1 MTGPDDALAVCVI
14 GAGPR
19 GLSVLE
25 RICANADGAVRP
37 VEVHLVDPYPPGA
50 GAVWRTDQP
59 GELLMNTVA
68 SQVTLFT
75 DDSVACAGPSVPGPS
90 LYEWAC
96 AIRDGAID
104 HDLPARALAEA
115 RLLGPDTYPTRAFHG
130 HYLEWVFRHLLHTA
144 PPHVTVRTHPT
155 TAIALRDDIRDDIGE
170 DARHDD
176 ITDGRCDGAS
186 GGRRE
191 HVGGGRR
198 GRAPGGPQ
206 TVTLENGDRLAG
218 MDAVVLALGHGAL
231 APSPEERALRS
242 FADRHGLTYIAP
254 ANPADVDLSGIAPG
268 TPVAL
273 RGLGLNFFDCLALLT
288 EGRGGTFKE
297 GQSGLV
303 YLPSG
308 NEPVLYAGSRRGVPY
323 HARGENEKG
332 ALGRHEPRFLT
343 PDVIAGL
350 RRRAAAGRPI
360 GFRQD
365 LWPIVDREVRTVYHE
380 AWIRAAQGPGAA
392 ETFVRSCLAGRG
404 GEEETALLDR
414 YAVPPGARWD
424 WARIEHPY
432 GERTFT
438 DRADFRYW
446 LLEYLRRDVAEARLG
461 NVNGPL
467 KAALDALRDLRNE
480 IRLVV
485 DHGGV
490 TGESY
495 RAELDGWYTPLNAF
509 TSIGP
514 PAFRVEQLIA
524 LIEADVLRVIG
535 PGMRVRARAPGH
547 GGGVGEG
554 GFLVDAELVDEPPV
568 RVEALVEA
576 RLPAVDPR
584 QSADPLL
591 RGLLAAGACAPYRL
605 DGYEPGGLAVTDG
618 PPRLVDTA
626 GRPHPRRFAFGVPVE
641 GVRWVTAVGIRPGV
655 GSVTLEDSDAIARAV
670 LGLGP
675 VGAEGP
681 GTGTPGAEAAGAE
694 ATAAE
699 APEAESLEPRAPQ
712 AIAPG
717 AGTSAAETPEAAV
730 ASAVRQTSG
739 TGSRGK

>member
-1 MTGPDDALAVCVI
+1 MTRTDDALALCVI

-25 RICANADGAVRP
+25 RICANARGVGRP

-75 DDSVACAGPSVPGPS
+75 DDSVDCAGPSVPGPS

-96 AIRDGAID
+96 AIRGRDVEDGFGRDVAQA
-104 HDLPARALAEA
+104 LPARAVEEA
-115 RLLGPDTYPTRAFHG
+115 RRLGPDTYPTRAFHG
-130 HYLEWVFRHLLHTA
+130 HYLEWVFRHLLRTA
-144 PPHVTVRTHPT
+144 PAHVTVRTHRT
-155 TAIALRDDIRDDIGE
+155 TAVALTDEAETGHDE
-170 DARHDD
+170 DTAN
-176 ITDGRCDGAS
+176 
-186 GGRRE
+186 
-191 HVGGGRR
+191 
-198 GRAPGGPQ
+198 PPQ
-206 TVTLENGDRLAG
+206 RVTLANGRRLAG
-218 MDAVVLALGHGAL
+218 LDAVVLALGHGAVT
-231 APSPEERALRS
+231 PSPEERALRA
-242 FADRHGLTYIAP
+242 FADRHHLVHVAP
-254 ANPADVDLSGIAPG
+254 ANPADTDLSRVAPG

-297 GQSGLV
+297 GESGLV

-350 RRRAAAGRPI
+350 RRRVAEGRPL
-360 GFRQD
+360 GFRRD
-365 LWPIVDREVRTVYHE
+365 LWPLVDREVRTVHHE
-380 AWIRAAQGPGAA
+380 ARIRAARGAEAA
-392 ETFVRSCLAGRG
+392 EEFVRSCLADPDGRG
-404 GEEETALLDR
+404 EAALLDR
-414 YAVPPGARWD
+414 HAVPPGERWD
-424 WARIEHPY
+424 WERIERPY
-432 GERTFT
+432 GERKFAG
-438 DRADFRYW
+438 RADFRDW
-446 LLEYLRRDVAEARLG
+446 LLAYLRRDVAEARRG
-461 NVNGPL
+461 NVRGPL

-490 TGESY
+490 SGDSY

-514 PAFRVEQLIA
+514 PAFRIEQLIA
-524 LIEADVLRVIG
+524 LIEAEVVQVLG
-535 PGMRVRARAPGH
+535 PGMRVRAWTSGADAVAGT
-547 GGGVGEG
+547 GEG
-554 GFLVDAELVDEPPV
+554 GFLVDAESVDEPPV
-568 RVEALVEA
+568 RVTALIEA
-576 RLPAVDPR
+576 RLPAVDLR
-584 QSADPLL
+584 RSTDPLL
-591 RGLLAAGACAPYRL
+591 RGLLASGACGPYRL
-605 DGYEPGGLAVTDG
+605 AGAPGHEPGGLAVTDG
-618 PPRLVDTA
+618 PPRLVDAA

-655 GSVTLEDSDAIARAV
+655 GSVTLEDSDAIARAA

-675 VGAEGP
+675 EPGSAPGP
-681 GTGTPGAEAAGAE
+681 TAEAGSHE
-694 ATAAE
+694 TAVV
-699 APEAESLEPRAPQ
+699 PSPHR
-712 AIAPG
+712 
-717 AGTSAAETPEAAV
+717 
-730 ASAVRQTSG
+730 TSG
-739 TGSRGK
+739 TRSRGA

>member
-1 MTGPDDALAVCVI
+1 MTGADDTLAVCVI

-25 RICANADGAVRP
+25 RIRANAGGTLRP

-68 SQVTLFT
+68 SQVTLFA
-75 DDSVACAGPSVPGPS
+75 DDSVDCAGPSVPGPS

-96 AIRDGAID
+96 AVRDRAID
-104 HDLPARALAEA
+104 QDLPARAVDEA
-115 RLLGPDTYPTRAFHG
+115 RRLGPDTYPTRAFHG
-130 HYLEWVFRHLLHTA
+130 HYLEWVFRHLLRTA
-144 PPHVTVRTHPT
+144 PAHLTVHTHRT
-155 TAIALRDDIRDDIGE
+155 TAVALDDD
-170 DARHDD
+170 
-176 ITDGRCDGAS
+176 
-186 GGRRE
+186 
-191 HVGGGRR
+191 V
-198 GRAPGGPQ
+198 PGGPQ
-206 TVTLENGDRLAG
+206 TVTLANGDRLAG
-218 MDAVVLALGHGAL
+218 LDAVVLALGHGDL
-231 APSPEERALRS
+231 TPSPEERALRS
-242 FADRHGLTYIAP
+242 FADRHGLTYVAP
-254 ANPADVDLSGIAPG
+254 ANPADTDLSGIAPG
-268 TPVAL
+268 APVAL

-343 PDVIAGL
+343 PDVIAEL
-350 RRRAAAGRPI
+350 RRRVAGGRSL
-360 GFRQD
+360 GFRHD
-365 LWPIVDREVRTVYHE
+365 LWPLVDREIRTVHHE
-380 AWIRAAQGPGAA
+380 AWIRAARGPEAA
-392 ETFVRSCLAGRG
+392 EEFVRSCLV
-404 GEEETALLDR
+404 GEDGEETALLDR
-414 YAVPPGARWD
+414 HAVPPAERWD
-424 WARIEHPY
+424 WTRIELPY
-432 GERTFT
+432 GERKFI
-438 DRADFRYW
+438 DRADFRHW
-446 LLEYLRRDVAEARLG
+446 LLTYLRRDVTEARLG

-490 TGESY
+490 SGESY

-514 PAFRVEQLIA
+514 PAFRIEQLIA
-524 LIEADVLRVIG
+524 LIEADVLHVLG
-535 PGMRVRARAPGH
+535 PGMRVRAWAPG
-547 GGGVGEG
+547 GDTEEGIGEGDIGEGGVGKG

-568 RVEALVEA
+568 RVEALIEA
-576 RLPAVDPR
+576 RLPAVDLR
-584 QSADPLL
+584 RSANPLL
-591 RGLLAAGACAPYRL
+591 RALFGAGACAPYRL
-605 DGYEPGGLAVTDG
+605 GGDAGHEPGGLAVTDG
-618 PPRLVDTA
+618 APRLVDAA

-655 GSVTLEDSDAIARAV
+655 GSVTLEDADAIARAA

-675 VGAEGP
+675 GP
-681 GTGTPGAEAAGAE
+681 AA
-694 ATAAE
+694 
-699 APEAESLEPRAPQ
+699 R
-712 AIAPG
+712 
-717 AGTSAAETPEAAV
+717 
-730 ASAVRQTSG
+730 RTSG
-739 TGSRGK
+739 TGSRET